1 MNENVSERPHWQ
13 FKPGFDPKR
22 KGNGRKPGVT
32 PFADLMR
39 KRGEMVNREGK
50 TVNQAIVDKVSEL
63 AEMGHEWA
71 VKLMIERTEGK
82 VKETIDLN
90 HSTPELRQLADD
102 ELTRIAAGD

>member
-1 MNENVSERPHWQ
+1 MSEKVSERPHWQ

-22 KGNGRKPGVT
+22 IGNGRKPGVT

-39 KRGEMVNREGK
+39 KRGQEKGADGRTANEAIVARVEELAREG
-50 TVNQAIVDKVSEL
+50 V
-63 AEMGHEWA
+63 EWA

-102 ELTRIAAGD
+102 ELVRIAAGD